1 MMIGPLSCCRNGHRS
16 GAARIYLVC
25 DIIFMDLLHSRS
37 IFIAGPAL
45 QLIWHID
52 KFFLFH
58 DPPELVGTTNNDSCK
73 ISLDIHS
80 GCF

>member
-45 QLIWHID
+45 KLIWHID
-52 KFFLFH
+52 KFFLFFVTRQNWREQLITI
-58 DPPELVGTTNNDSCK
+58 PVK
-73 ISLDIHS
+73 
-80 GCF
+80 

>member
-37 IFIAGPAL
+37 IFIASPAL

-52 KFFLFH
+52 KFFLF
-58 DPPELVGTTNNDSCK
+58 S
-73 ISLDIHS
+73 
-80 GCF
+80 

>member
-1 MMIGPLSCCRNGHRS
+1 MAILVTG
-16 GAARIYLVC
+16 GAGYIVC

-52 KFFLFH
+52 KFFLF
-58 DPPELVGTTNNDSCK
+58 S
-73 ISLDIHS
+73 
-80 GCF
+80 

>member
-45 QLIWHID
+45 QLIWNID
-52 KFFLFH
+52 KFFLFFVTRQNWREQLITI
-58 DPPELVGTTNNDSCK
+58 PVK
-73 ISLDIHS
+73 
-80 GCF
+80 

>member
-52 KFFLFH
+52 KFFLFFVARQNWREQLITI
-58 DPPELVGTTNNDSCK
+58 PVK
-73 ISLDIHS
+73 
-80 GCF
+80 

>member
-52 KFFLFH
+52 KFFLFFMTRQNWREQLITI
-58 DPPELVGTTNNDSCK
+58 PVK
-73 ISLDIHS
+73 
-80 GCF
+80 

>member
-52 KFFLFH
+52 KFFLFFVTRQNWR
-58 DPPELVGTTNNDSCK
+58 EQLIK
-73 ISLDIHS
+73 IPVK
-80 GCF
+80 

>member
-16 GAARIYLVC
+16 GTARIYLVC

-52 KFFLFH
+52 KFFLFFVTRQNWREQLITI
-58 DPPELVGTTNNDSCK
+58 PVK
-73 ISLDIHS
+73 
-80 GCF
+80 

>member
-1 MMIGPLSCCRNGHRS
+1 MIGPLSCCRNGHRS

-52 KFFLFH
+52 KFFLFFVTRQNWREQLITI
-58 DPPELVGTTNNDSCK
+58 PVK
-73 ISLDIHS
+73 
-80 GCF
+80 

>member
-52 KFFLFH
+52 KFSLFFVTRQNWREQLITI
-58 DPPELVGTTNNDSCK
+58 PVK
-73 ISLDIHS
+73 
-80 GCF
+80 

>member
-25 DIIFMDLLHSRS
+25 DIIFMDLLYSRS

-52 KFFLFH
+52 KFFLFFVTRQNWREQLITI
-58 DPPELVGTTNNDSCK
+58 PVK
-73 ISLDIHS
+73 
-80 GCF
+80 

>member
-25 DIIFMDLLHSRS
+25 DIIFMDLLHSSS

-52 KFFLFH
+52 KFFLFFVTRQNWREQLITI
-58 DPPELVGTTNNDSCK
+58 PVK
-73 ISLDIHS
+73 
-80 GCF
+80 

>member
-52 KFFLFH
+52 KFFLFFMTRQNWRGQLITI
-58 DPPELVGTTNNDSCK
+58 PVK
-73 ISLDIHS
+73 
-80 GCF
+80 

>member
-1 MMIGPLSCCRNGHRS
+1 MKIGPLSCCRNGHRS

-52 KFFLFH
+52 KFFLFFMTRQNWRGQLITI
-58 DPPELVGTTNNDSCK
+58 PVK
-73 ISLDIHS
+73 
-80 GCF
+80 

>member
-52 KFFLFH
+52 KFFLFFVTRQNWREQLITI
-58 DPPELVGTTNNDSCK
+58 PVK
-73 ISLDIHS
+73 
-80 GCF
+80 

>member
-52 KFFLFH
+52 KFFLFFVTRQNWR
-58 DPPELVGTTNNDSCK
+58 EQLKK
-73 ISLDIHS
+73 IPVK
-80 GCF
+80 

>member
-16 GAARIYLVC
+16 GAARIYLVG

-37 IFIAGPAL
+37 SFIAGPAL

-52 KFFLFH
+52 KFFLFFVTRQNWREQLITI
-58 DPPELVGTTNNDSCK
+58 PVK
-73 ISLDIHS
+73 
-80 GCF
+80 

>member
-52 KFFLFH
+52 KFFLF
-58 DPPELVGTTNNDSCK
+58 LVPRQNWREQLITIPVK
-73 ISLDIHS
+73 
-80 GCF
+80 

>member
-52 KFFLFH
+52 KFFLLFMTSQNWREQLITI
-58 DPPELVGTTNNDSCK
+58 PVK
-73 ISLDIHS
+73 
-80 GCF
+80 

>member
-52 KFFLFH
+52 KFFLFFATRQNWREQLITI
-58 DPPELVGTTNNDSCK
+58 PVK
-73 ISLDIHS
+73 
-80 GCF
+80 

>member
-52 KFFLFH
+52 KFFLFSVTRQNWREQLITI
-58 DPPELVGTTNNDSCK
+58 PVK
-73 ISLDIHS
+73 
-80 GCF
+80 

>member
-1 MMIGPLSCCRNGHRS
+1 
-16 GAARIYLVC
+16 
-25 DIIFMDLLHSRS
+25 MDLLHSRS

-58 DPPELVGTTNNDSCK
+58 DPPELAGTTNNDSCK